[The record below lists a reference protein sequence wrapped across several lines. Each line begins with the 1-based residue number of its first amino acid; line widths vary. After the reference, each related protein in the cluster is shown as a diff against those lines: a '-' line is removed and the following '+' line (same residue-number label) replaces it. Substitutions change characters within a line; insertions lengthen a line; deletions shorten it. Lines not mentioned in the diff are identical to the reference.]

1 MTWVVDTCVLIDIA
15 MQDPLFGARSY
26 RALEERIDD
35 VFVISPITY
44 VELAPCFGGNIEDQ
58 NQFLNGLYLNTDYHG
73 DNNTTLVAY
82 KAWYQH
88 VQRKRD
94 KGEKKRPLAD
104 VLIGA
109 YAKSLGGGL
118 ITRNEKHF
126 KALFPD
132 LKILNPETE

>member
-15 MQDPLFGARSY
+15 MQDPRFGILSY

-35 VFVISPITY
+35 ALVIAPVTY
-44 VELAPCFGGNIEDQ
+44 VELAPCFDGNIEDQ
-58 NQFLNGLYLNTDYHG
+58 DQFLNGLYLNIDYLG
-73 DNNTTLVAY
+73 DKRTILEAY
-82 KAWYQH
+82 HAWYAH
-88 VQRKRD
+88 IQRKHT
-94 KGEKKRPLAD
+94 KGEIKRPIAD

-126 KALFPD
+126 KTLFPD
-132 LKILNPETE
+132 LKILNPATA